1 MTTRIEFD
9 ESESCSLED
18 AQALI
23 DLLSRV
29 TALEQAGIITN
40 VYVTDD
46 VLEASWTRWT
56 KPSRPR
62 SSRPARERKRG
73 EGGRDGPPSFLIP
86 RYYSQRTPVTRR
98 STSPTRP

>member
-46 VLEASWTRWT
+46 VLEAELDAMDEAEQAALE
-56 KPSRPR
+56 
-62 SSRPARERKRG
+62 PA
-73 EGGRDGPPSFLIP
+73 SA
-86 RYYSQRTPVTRR
+86 
-98 STSPTRP
+98 